1 MADYFH
7 SIIVYFDYNFLAAT
21 ELLEVS
27 QCVIDLIKKQSD

>member
-21 ELLEVS
+21 ELP
-27 QCVIDLIKKQSD
+27 